1 MKIICIGRNY
11 RDHAKE
17 LGNDVP
23 TEPVIFLKP
32 DSSLLKPGQPFF
44 LPDMFKEVH
53 HEVEVVVRIGR
64 NGKHIAERFAHK
76 YYDEIGL
83 GIDFT
88 ARDKQTE
95 LKQKGLPWELAKG
108 FDGSAVI
115 SKWVDKSSL
124 PPVQELNF
132 RLEKNGMTTQSGNT
146 RDMLFSIDQM
156 IAFVS
161 QYYTLKMGDILFTGT
176 PAGVGPVQREDIL
189 IGYLMDEKV
198 FQCKVK

>member
-23 TEPVIFLKP
+23 SEPVIFLKP
-32 DSSLLKPGQPFF
+32 DSSLLKPGQVFF
-44 LPDMFKEVH
+44 VPDQFKEVH
-53 HEVEVVVRIGR
+53 HEVELVIRIAR
-64 NGKHIAERFAHK
+64 NGKHIAKRFAHK

-88 ARDKQTE
+88 ARDKQNE

-115 SKWVDKSSL
+115 SKMTSKSEL
-124 PPVQELNF
+124 PPVQEIRFSLK
-132 RLEKNGMTTQSGNT
+132 KNGETVQEGITS
-146 RDMLFSIDQM
+146 DMLFQVDEI

-161 QYYTLKMGDILFTGT
+161 QYFTLKMGDLIYTGT
-176 PAGVGPVQREDIL
+176 PAGVGPVHRDDIL
-189 IGYLMDEKV
+189 EGYLQDKKV
-198 FQCKVK
+198 FTCKVK

>member
-32 DSSLLKPGQPFF
+32 DSAVLKPGQVFF
-44 LPDMFKEVH
+44 LPDMFQDVH
-53 HEVEVVVRIGR
+53 HEVEVLVRISR
-64 NGKHIAERFAHK
+64 NGKHIAERFANK
-76 YYDEIGL
+76 YYDQIGL

-88 ARDKQTE
+88 ARDKQAE

-108 FDGSAVI
+108 FDGSAFI
-115 SKWVDKSSL
+115 SKWTDKSEAKDIQNIDFS
-124 PPVQELNF
+124 
-132 RLEKNGMTTQSGNT
+132 LEKNGVTAQSGNT
-146 RDMLFSIDQM
+146 KDMLFSVDKM

-176 PAGVGPVQREDIL
+176 PAGVGPVQKEDVL
-189 IGYLMDEKV
+189 TGFLMGKEV
-198 FQCKVK
+198 FSCKVK

>member
-17 LGNDVP
+17 LGNEVP
-23 TEPVIFLKP
+23 SEPVIFLKP
-32 DSSLLKPGQPFF
+32 DSSLLKPGQVFF
-44 LPDMFKEVH
+44 LPDIFKDVH
-53 HEVEVVVRIGR
+53 HEVEIVVRIGR

-108 FDGSAVI
+108 FDGSAVVSFWI
-115 SKWVDKSSL
+115 LKSKL
-124 PPVQELNF
+124 PPVQELDF
-132 RLEKNGMTTQSGNT
+132 SLENNGVTVQSGNSKA
-146 RDMLFSIDQM
+146 MIFSIDQM

-176 PAGVGPVQREDIL
+176 PSGVGPVKREDIL
-189 IGYLMDEKV
+189 TGYLMGNKV
-198 FQCKVK
+198 FQCRVK

>member
-17 LGNDVP
+17 LGNDIP
-23 TEPVIFLKP
+23 SEPVIFLKP
-32 DSSLLKPGQPFF
+32 DSAVLKPGHVFF

-53 HEVEVVVRIGR
+53 HEVEILVRISR

-76 YYDEIGL
+76 YYDQIGL

-88 ARDKQTE
+88 ARDKQAE

-108 FDGSAVI
+108 FDGSAFI
-115 SKWVDKSSL
+115 SKWTDKKAAKDIQDIDFS
-124 PPVQELNF
+124 
-132 RLEKNGMTTQSGNT
+132 LEKNGVTVQSGNT
-146 RDMLFSIDQM
+146 KDMLFSVDKM

-176 PAGVGPVQREDIL
+176 PAGVGPVHKEDIL
-189 IGYLMDEKV
+189 TGYLLGKEV
-198 FQCKVK
+198 FNCKVK